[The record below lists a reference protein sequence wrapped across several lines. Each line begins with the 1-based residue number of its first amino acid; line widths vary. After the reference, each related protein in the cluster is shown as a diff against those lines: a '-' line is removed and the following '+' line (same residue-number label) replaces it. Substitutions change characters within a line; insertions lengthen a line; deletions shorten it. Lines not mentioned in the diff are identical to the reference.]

1 MRCLHERISRI
12 KVDGTVDKTHT
23 RTHARTQGNLY
34 CKPHHFQKGSKGR
47 K

>member
-23 RTHARTQGNLY
+23 RTQGNLY
-34 CKPHHFQKGSKGR
+34 YKPHYFQKGSKGR